1 MQTFIFLRQDILEKH
16 LRKIMISVKNK
27 KLCRGVQEEYVVSS
41 LQQDDLL
48 ILLMCPKNRNVYG
61 FASLEL
67 KMPELHI
74 ELMGTNKSKRLDLYG
89 IGRELIR
96 IIVEYAK
103 SNRFEKVCLKS
114 INQSVE
120 FYEKMGFTYDDIV
133 VTNVLLNTVDNDP
146 PIIMYMKINDL
157 T

>member
-1 MQTFIFLRQDILEKH
+1 MQTFFFLRQDILQKH
-16 LRKIMISVKNK
+16 IDKIMVSVKTK
-27 KLCRGVQEEYVVSS
+27 KLCSGVQQEYVVSS
-41 LQQDDLL
+41 LNQDDLL

-74 ELMGTNKSKRLDLYG
+74 ELMGTNKSKRLGLYG

-103 SNRFEKVCLKS
+103 THMFEKVCLKS

-120 FYEKMGFTYDDIV
+120 FYEKMGFTYDEIV
-133 VTNVLLNTVDNDP
+133 VSLNGQNQENTH
-146 PIIMYMKINDL
+146 IIMYMIL
-157 T
+157 

>member
-1 MQTFIFLRQDILEKH
+1 MV
-16 LRKIMISVKNK
+16 SVKNK
-27 KLCRGVQEEYVVSS
+27 KLCRGVQQEYVVSS
-41 LQQDDLL
+41 LNQDDLL

-74 ELMGTNKSKRLDLYG
+74 ELMGTNKSKRLGLYG

-103 SNRFEKVCLKS
+103 THMFEKVCLKS

-120 FYEKMGFTYDDIV
+120 FYEKMGFTYDEIV
-133 VTNVLLNTVDNDP
+133 VSLNGQNQENTH
-146 PIIMYMKINDL
+146 IIMYMIL
-157 T
+157 